1 MISPTVG
8 DSLSAVL
15 IPVVVGLVCGTPSSR
30 LFYLDPLYRT
40 YWINE
45 FGTYFYPLIFI
56 DTLHVMGLDSQIVF
70 IQAACLHNGKNDK
83 RFELSYEELNNSNVV
98 HLLVVVTAD

>member
-56 DTLHVMGLDSQIVF
+56 DTLHVMGLDSQIHV
-70 IQAACLHNGKNDK
+70 ADRGLKGRK
-83 RFELSYEELNNSNVV
+83 RSVRISGVIWVSYLGV
-98 HLLVVVTAD
+98 LRGMR